1 MTKTSFVTIGW
12 LFLGM
17 PLAAQQAA
25 PPAESASRAAVRAA
39 LAQMLA
45 PQRIA
50 VPEDL
55 PMSRT
60 QPAQMLHVHMDQADA
75 TKPSPRLAL
84 RARTRGAGSLPRLR
98 SLDLAPDKLLVVAV
112 SADGILRGW
121 TVIQDP
127 RFLRAEWPG
136 PDGVLTGRTVP
147 VPGAEFRVAIPD
159 DPAVAEVRIFQPRWN
174 GLSFDLEPV
183 GMLALAGEKGAAR

>member
-1 MTKTSFVTIGW
+1 MTRTSFVTIVW

-17 PLAAQQAA
+17 PLVAQQTA
-25 PPAESASRAAVRAA
+25 PRAESAPQAAVRAA
-39 LAQMLA
+39 LTQLLA
-45 PQRIA
+45 PQRIS
-50 VPEDL
+50 VPENL

-60 QPAQMLHVHMDQADA
+60 QPAQVLHVQMDQADA
-75 TKPSPRLAL
+75 AKPSPRLAL

-127 RFLRAEWPG
+127 RFIRAEWPG
-136 PDGVLTGRTVP
+136 PDGVFTGRSVP
-147 VPGAEFRVAIPD
+147 VPGAEFHVAIPD
-159 DPAVAEVRIFQPRWN
+159 DPSVAEVRIFQPRWN
-174 GLSFDLEPV
+174 GRSFDLEAV
-183 GMLALAGEKGAAR
+183 GTLALASEEGAAR

>member
-1 MTKTSFVTIGW
+1 MPSFVTIGW
-12 LFLGM
+12 LFLGV
-17 PLAAQQAA
+17 PLVAQQAA
-25 PPAESASRAAVRAA
+25 PPAESVPRTAVRAA
-39 LAQMLA
+39 LAQLLA
-45 PQRIA
+45 PQRIS

-60 QPAQMLHVHMDQADA
+60 QPAQMLYVQMDQADA
-75 TKPSPRLAL
+75 AKPSPRLAL

-136 PDGVLTGRTVP
+136 PDGVLTGRSVP
-147 VPGAEFRVAIPD
+147 VPRAEFHFAIPD
-159 DPAVAEVRIFQPRWN
+159 DPAVAEVRIFQPHWN
-174 GLSFDLEPV
+174 GRSYDLEPV
-183 GMLALAGEKGAAR
+183 GTLALAGEKGAAL

>member
-1 MTKTSFVTIGW
+1 MTRTSFVTIVW

-25 PPAESASRAAVRAA
+25 PPAESVPQAAVRAA
-39 LAQMLA
+39 LTQLLA
-45 PQRIA
+45 PQRIS
-50 VPEDL
+50 VPENL

-60 QPAQMLHVHMDQADA
+60 QPAQMLHFQMDQAGA
-75 TKPSPRLAL
+75 AKPSPRLAL

-136 PDGVLTGRTVP
+136 PDGAMTGRLVP
-147 VPGAEFRVAIPD
+147 VPRAEFHVAIPD
-159 DPAVAEVRIFQPRWN
+159 DPAVAEMRIFQPRWN
-174 GLSFDLEPV
+174 GRSFDLESV
-183 GMLALAGEKGAAR
+183 GTLALAGQKGGLQ